1 MQCEYCDKILI
12 SLSSL
17 KNHQKTVKYCLAKQ
31 NKELIKEHICCFCD
45 TAFAVKSSLNNHLR
59 ICKSNTPLMQEKI
72 QLLDEKS
79 IELNDY
85 KQKFV
90 EKDMIIAE
98 KDRIIAEKDRIIE
111 EQKII
116 IKEFHGEQRSQIKDL
131 QDRMQCMLE
140 KAIDKPSS
148 STINQNTTNQ
158 IINSWQ
164 TIVEIEQET
173 DTTEQP
179 TDEPYEL
186 VPLELDNGYIIESR
200 DEDGYIDVT
209 NLCAAGKKKFK
220 AWNRLDKTKAF
231 LKELSLRVLIS
242 TVKLIK
248 QNTGG
253 NGERHTWVH
262 PQVAINIAQWISPQ
276 FDVKVSAWVL
286 EVMMTGKVDITN
298 TKSYR
303 ELKEDNKNK
312 QLKIQLMT
320 KKYVK
325 KQPRVHYDE
334 ENVVYILTTSN
345 MKKERRYILGK
356 ATNLTSRL
364 SVYNKSDEHEVVYYQ
379 ECPDEEKMSVVETL
393 VFCKLND
400 YREQANRER
409 FLLPE
414 GTSIDLFSDTI
425 KDCIAFVK

>member
-1 MQCEYCDKILI
+1 MECEYCKQILKTQY
-12 SLSSL
+12 SL
-17 KNHQKTVKYCLAKQ
+17 KQHQKTAKYCLTKQ
-31 NKELIKEHICCFCD
+31 NKNIPKDHVCNFCG
-45 TAFAVKSSLNNHLR
+45 TFFTLKSTLLSHLK
-59 ICKSNTPLMQEKI
+59 ICKSRNQNELNI
-72 QLLDEKS
+72 LDEKS
-79 IELNDY
+79 RELLYVKKDLELSLLREKELISNYEKREKELRILYEKQIQSLQDKIEN
-85 KQKFV
+85 
-90 EKDMIIAE
+90 IAIKAVQNNE
-98 KDRIIAEKDRIIE
+98 RTWETIIE
-111 EQKII
+111 
-116 IKEFHGEQRSQIKDL
+116 
-131 QDRMQCMLE
+131 
-140 KAIDKPSS
+140 
-148 STINQNTTNQ
+148 
-158 IINSWQ
+158 
-164 TIVEIEQET
+164 IEE
-173 DTTEQP
+173 DTPEEP

-200 DEDGYIDVT
+200 DSDGYINVT
-209 NLCAAGKKKFK
+209 NLCTAGKKKFND
-220 AWNRLDKTKAF
+220 WNRLDKTKAF
-231 LKELSLRVLIS
+231 LKELSSSTGIPAVELI
-242 TVKLIK
+242 T

-253 NGERHTWVH
+253 NGNRHTWVH
-262 PQVAINIAQWISPQ
+262 PQVAINIAQWISPK

-325 KQPRVHYDE
+325 KQPRVQYDE
-334 ENVVYILTTSN
+334 ANVVYILTTAN

-379 ECPDEEKMSVVETL
+379 ECSDEEELGLVESF
-393 VFCKLND
+393 VFCKLKE

-414 GTSIDLFSDTI
+414 G
-425 KDCIAFVK
+425 